1 MRLIP
6 QVFTILLHLLT
17 CTYNIDASRPC
28 SYFDNYSFSTINSS
42 KVIPCMCI
50 SLGGKQSFGLLDHP
64 FPTPPQVPDR
74 DGLAIVTRLFP
85 DT

>member
-1 MRLIP
+1 MPPGPIPTLIIIH
-6 QVFTILLHLLT
+6 FWLL
-17 CTYNIDASRPC
+17 
-28 SYFDNYSFSTINSS
+28 STTDCS
-42 KVIPCMCI
+42 KVIPCRCE
-50 SLGGKQSFGLLDHP
+50 SLGGKQSFVLLDCP